1 MEKRTLEQAKELV
14 NSSFPTIFSKEDV
27 MNLLGSIEIPEVEE
41 ETPKGKF
48 LLTEEQIES
57 LAAKIA
63 SRIED
68 DEEDIIDT
76 DDIDFDIDVDYD
88 RRINIENIT
97 GLTLNMSSVENIAH
111 SVIQEFI
118 DELNEDDCSDSD
130 AGFIAEG
137 GIYRG

>member
-27 MNLLGSIEIPEVEE
+27 MNLLGSIEIPEMEE

-48 LLTEEQIES
+48 FLTEEQIES

-88 RRINIENIT
+88 RRINIENIN
-97 GLTLNMSSVENIAH
+97 GVTLDIRTIENITQDA
-111 SVIQEFI
+111 IQVFI
-118 DELNEDDCSDSD
+118 DELNGEED
-130 AGFIAEG
+130 
-137 GIYRG
+137 

>member
-1 MEKRTLEQAKELV
+1 MEKRTLDQAKELV

-27 MNLLGSIEIPEVEE
+27 MNLLGSIEIPEAEE

-48 LLTEEQIES
+48 FLTGVQIEL
-57 LAAKIA
+57 LAEKIA

-68 DEEDIIDT
+68 DQDDIIDT
-76 DDIDFDIDVDYD
+76 DDIDYDIDVDYD

-97 GLTLNMSSVENIAH
+97 GITIMTSSVENIAH

-118 DELNEDDCSDSD
+118 DELNEEEED
-130 AGFIAEG
+130 
-137 GIYRG
+137 